1 MNDLID
7 AVLKHDLHRVR
18 DVARL
23 NPELAFSRSLAGDL
37 ALDIAKSSGN
47 SFTHVSLLRL
57 GAPSDRTEVPNCVDL
72 LIDYIAQLSYSHAC
86 AGWLSEI
93 EFMVYATMIGDSWN
107 GDDPHGLGD
116 LDDESLDDLR
126 FLLERSGKWPCWID
140 DDRGVQAITLS
151 EWKSI
156 YQDWHAKNVS

>member
-7 AVLKHDLHRVR
+7 AVLKHDLRRVR
-18 DVARL
+18 DLAKL
-23 NPELAFSRSLAGDL
+23 NPELAFSRSQAGDL

-57 GAPSDRTEVPNCVDL
+57 CAPSDRTEVPHYVEL
-72 LIDYIAQLSYSHAC
+72 LIDYIAQLSDSHAC
-86 AGWLSEI
+86 AGWLSDI

-107 GDDPHGLGD
+107 GDDPHGFGD

-151 EWKSI
+151 DWKST
-156 YQDWHAKNVS
+156 YRDWHAKNVT